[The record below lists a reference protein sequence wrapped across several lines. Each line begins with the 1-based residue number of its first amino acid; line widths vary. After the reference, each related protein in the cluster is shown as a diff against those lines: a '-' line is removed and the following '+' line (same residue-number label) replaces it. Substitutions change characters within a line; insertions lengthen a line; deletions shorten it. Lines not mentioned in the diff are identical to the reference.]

1 MIEYSLVLKYKVFIK
16 NMVKCLYL
24 LVTSIMFSWQI
35 IKGEQQVG
43 IDFISDYQ
51 IIRTKVNS
59 FHFDI
64 TELSV
69 LVIHK
74 YLVII
79 IDILLY

>member
-64 TELSV
+64 TELLL
-69 LVIHK
+69 LVIVS
-74 YLVII
+74 LVGSGSGISV
-79 IDILLY
+79 